1 MAVYCFIFSVVVYGL
16 IRILKYR
23 DYFSDQ
29 TEWNFLKEMVS
40 IIIILSG
47 VGIAIFISGFFME
60 EPSSRWNFPTF
71 FNSYLSAF
79 LVGIIPF
86 AFFTLTNYRHL
97 FAEEI
102 IQHLELNNNMVS
114 PSVKEELIQIGSK
127 LKKEELSFYPG
138 QFIYAES
145 DGNYV
150 VFYLKDEKQI
160 RKEVIRNSISEIE
173 QQLSAIPWFFRSH
186 RAFIVNVKKV
196 ISKKGNTLGYHLKL
210 VDSTV
215 EIPVSRQNTKAFDQ
229 VLMQYN
235 HPSVTK
241 NYHP

>member
-150 VFYLKDEKQI
+150 VFYLYVERHI

-196 ISKKGNTLGYHLKL
+196 ISKKGNTLGYRLKL
-210 VDSTV
+210 ADSAT